1 MYSIHWSKLAEI
13 TFSEEMDFIFEKW
26 NQKEVDKFGLL
37 VQNCLQT
44 ISENPKIGKSE
55 SENQVYSFVISKQTT
70 VYFKIEESK
79 LRINLILF
87 WNNKKNPISLDKY
100 LNLKI

>member
-37 VQNCLQT
+37 VQNCLQS
-44 ISENPKIGKSE
+44 ISENPKIGKNE

-70 VYFKIEESK
+70 IYFKISEIE
-79 LRINLILF
+79 LRIDLILF
-87 WNNKKNPISLDKY
+87 WNNKKNPILLDKY
-100 LNLKI
+100 LNY

>member
-13 TFSEEMDFIFEKW
+13 TFSEEMDFIFQKW

-37 VQNCLQT
+37 VQNCLQS
-44 ISENPKIGKSE
+44 ISENPKIGKNE

-70 VYFKIEESK
+70 IYFKIAEIE
-79 LRINLILF
+79 LRIDLILF
-87 WNNKKNPISLDKY
+87 WNNKKNPILLDKY
-100 LNLKI
+100 LINN

>member
-37 VQNCLQT
+37 VQNCLQSIT
-44 ISENPKIGKSE
+44 KNKKIGKNE

-70 VYFKIEESK
+70 IYFKISEIE
-79 LRINLILF
+79 LRIDLILF
-87 WNNKKNPISLDKY
+87 WNNKKNPILLDKY
-100 LNLKI
+100 LNY

>member
-13 TFSEEMDFIFEKW
+13 TFSEEMYFIFEKW

-37 VQNCLQT
+37 VQNCLQS
-44 ISENPKIGKSE
+44 ISENPKIGKNE

-70 VYFKIEESK
+70 IYFKISEIE
-79 LRINLILF
+79 LRIDLILF
-87 WNNKKNPISLDKY
+87 WNNKKNPILLDKY
-100 LNLKI
+100 LNY

>member
-13 TFSEEMDFIFEKW
+13 TYSEEMDFIFEKW

-37 VQNCLQT
+37 VQNCLQS
-44 ISENPKIGKSE
+44 ISENPKIGKNE

-70 VYFKIEESK
+70 IYFKISEIE
-79 LRINLILF
+79 LRIDLILF
-87 WNNKKNPISLDKY
+87 WNNKKNPILLDRY
-100 LNLKI
+100 LNY

>member
-1 MYSIHWSKLAEI
+1 MYSIHWSKLAET

-37 VQNCLQT
+37 VQNCLQS

-70 VYFKIEESK
+70 IYFKISEIE
-79 LRINLILF
+79 LRIDLILF
-87 WNNKKNPISLDKY
+87 WNNKKNLILLDRY
-100 LNLKI
+100 LNY

>member
-37 VQNCLQT
+37 VQNCLQS
-44 ISENPKIGKSE
+44 ISENPKIGKNE

-70 VYFKIEESK
+70 IYFKISEIE
-79 LRINLILF
+79 LRIDLILF
-87 WNNKKNPISLDKY
+87 WNNKKNPILLDRY
-100 LNLKI
+100 LNY

>member
-1 MYSIHWSKLAEI
+1 MYSIHWSKIAEI

-37 VQNCLQT
+37 VQNCLQS
-44 ISENPKIGKSE
+44 ISENPKIGKNE

-70 VYFKIEESK
+70 IYFKISEIE
-79 LRINLILF
+79 LRIDLILF
-87 WNNKKNPISLDKY
+87 WNNKKNPILLDKY
-100 LNLKI
+100 LNY

>member
-13 TFSEEMDFIFEKW
+13 TFSEEVDFIFEKW

-37 VQNCLQT
+37 VQNCLQS
-44 ISENPKIGKSE
+44 ISENPKIGKNE

-70 VYFKIEESK
+70 IYFKISEIE
-79 LRINLILF
+79 LRIDLILF
-87 WNNKKNPISLDKY
+87 WNNKKNPILLDKY
-100 LNLKI
+100 LNY

>member
-37 VQNCLQT
+37 VQNCLQS
-44 ISENPKIGKSE
+44 ISENPKIGKNE

-70 VYFKIEESK
+70 IYFKISEIE
-79 LRINLILF
+79 LRIDLILF
-87 WNNKKNPISLDKY
+87 WNNKKNPISLDKD
-100 LNLKI
+100 LINN

>member
-37 VQNCLQT
+37 VQNCLQS
-44 ISENPKIGKSE
+44 ISENPKIGKNE

-70 VYFKIEESK
+70 IYFKISEIE
-79 LRINLILF
+79 LRIDLILF
-87 WNNKKNPISLDKY
+87 WHNKINPILLDKY
-100 LNLKI
+100 LINN

>member
-37 VQNCLQT
+37 VQNCLQS
-44 ISENPKIGKSE
+44 ISENPKIGKDE

-70 VYFKIEESK
+70 IYFKISEIE
-79 LRINLILF
+79 LRIDLILF
-87 WNNKKNPISLDKY
+87 WNNKKNPILLDKY
-100 LNLKI
+100 LNY

>member
-1 MYSIHWSKLAEI
+1 MYLIHWSKLAEI

-37 VQNCLQT
+37 VQNCLQS
-44 ISENPKIGKSE
+44 ISENPKIGKNE

-70 VYFKIEESK
+70 IYFKISEIE
-79 LRINLILF
+79 LRIDLILF
-87 WNNKKNPISLDKY
+87 WNNKKNPILLDKY
-100 LNLKI
+100 LNY

>member
-26 NQKEVDKFGLL
+26 NQKEVNKFGLL
-37 VQNCLQT
+37 VQNCLQS
-44 ISENPKIGKSE
+44 ISENPKIGKCE

-70 VYFKIEESK
+70 IYFKISEIE
-79 LRINLILF
+79 LRVDLILF
-87 WNNKKNPISLDKY
+87 WNNKKSPILLEKH
-100 LNLKI
+100 LKF

>member
-37 VQNCLQT
+37 VQNCLQS
-44 ISENPKIGKSE
+44 ISENPKIGKNE

-70 VYFKIEESK
+70 IYFKISEIE
-79 LRINLILF
+79 LRIDLILF
-87 WNNKKNPISLDKY
+87 WNNKKNPIY
-100 LNLKI
+100 LINI

>member
-1 MYSIHWSKLAEI
+1 MYSIHWSKLAEL

-37 VQNCLQT
+37 VQNCLQS
-44 ISENPKIGKSE
+44 ISENPKIGKNE

-70 VYFKIEESK
+70 IYFKISEIE
-79 LRINLILF
+79 LRIDLILF
-87 WNNKKNPISLDKY
+87 WNNKKNPILLDKY
-100 LNLKI
+100 LNY

>member
-37 VQNCLQT
+37 VQNCLQS
-44 ISENPKIGKSE
+44 ISENPKIGKNE

-70 VYFKIEESK
+70 IYFKISEIE
-79 LRINLILF
+79 LRIDLILF
-87 WNNKKNPISLDKY
+87 WNNKKNPILLDKY
-100 LNLKI
+100 LDY

>member
-37 VQNCLQT
+37 VQNCLQS
-44 ISENPKIGKSE
+44 ISENPKIGKNE

-70 VYFKIEESK
+70 IYFKISEIE
-79 LRINLILF
+79 LRIDLILF
-87 WNNKKNPISLDKY
+87 WNNKKNLILLDKY
-100 LNLKI
+100 LNY

>member
-37 VQNCLQT
+37 VQNGLLS
-44 ISENPKIGKSE
+44 ISENPKIAKKE
-55 SENQVYSFVISKQTT
+55 SENQLFSFFISKQTT
-70 VYFKIEESK
+70 IYFKISEIDF
-79 LRINLILF
+79 RVDLILF
-87 WNNKKNPISLDKY
+87 WNNKKNPILLDRY
-100 LNLKI
+100 LIF

>member
-37 VQNCLQT
+37 VQNCLQS
-44 ISENPKIGKSE
+44 ISENPKIGKNE

-70 VYFKIEESK
+70 IYFNISEIE
-79 LRINLILF
+79 LRIDLILF
-87 WNNKKNPISLDKY
+87 WNNKKNPILLDKY
-100 LNLKI
+100 LINN

>member
-13 TFSEEMDFIFEKW
+13 TFSEEIDFIFEKW

-37 VQNCLQT
+37 VQNCLQS
-44 ISENPKIGKSE
+44 ISENPKIGKNE

-70 VYFKIEESK
+70 IYFKISEIE
-79 LRINLILF
+79 LRIDLILF
-87 WNNKKNPISLDKY
+87 WNNKKNPILLDKY
-100 LNLKI
+100 LNY

>member
-37 VQNCLQT
+37 VQNCLQS
-44 ISENPKIGKSE
+44 ISENPKIGKNE

-70 VYFKIEESK
+70 IYFKISEIE
-79 LRINLILF
+79 LRIDLILF
-87 WNNKKNPISLDKY
+87 WNNKKNPILLDKF
-100 LNLKI
+100 

>member
-37 VQNCLQT
+37 VQNCLQS
-44 ISENPKIGKSE
+44 ISENPKIGKNE

-70 VYFKIEESK
+70 IYFKISEIE
-79 LRINLILF
+79 LRIDLILF
-87 WNNKKNPISLDKY
+87 WNNKKNPILLDKY
-100 LNLKI
+100 LINN

>member
-13 TFSEEMDFIFEKW
+13 TFSEEMDFNFKKW

-37 VQNCLQT
+37 VQNCLQS
-44 ISENPKIGKSE
+44 ISENPKIGKNE

-70 VYFKIEESK
+70 IYFKISEIE
-79 LRINLILF
+79 LRIDLILF
-87 WNNKKNPISLDKY
+87 WNNKKNPILLDRY
-100 LNLKI
+100 LNY

>member
-26 NQKEVDKFGLL
+26 NQKEVDRFGLL
-37 VQNCLQT
+37 VQNCLQS
-44 ISENPKIGKSE
+44 ISENPKIGKNE

-70 VYFKIEESK
+70 IYFKISEIE
-79 LRINLILF
+79 LRIDLILF
-87 WNNKKNPISLDKY
+87 WNNKKNPILLDRY
-100 LNLKI
+100 LNY